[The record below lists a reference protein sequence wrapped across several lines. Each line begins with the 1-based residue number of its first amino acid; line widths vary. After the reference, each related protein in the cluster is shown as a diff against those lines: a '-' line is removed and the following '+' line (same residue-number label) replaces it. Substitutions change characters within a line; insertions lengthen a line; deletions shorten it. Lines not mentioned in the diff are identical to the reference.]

1 MWVNFRNADGEIIYM
16 EDKKYSINEVFSLL
30 DEEGLK
36 APRITKGFKKGCEIT
51 VDGYP
56 VYSRSL
62 RYSLFYQKGCDCVK
76 CGRKGS
82 YFKLDITKDNP
93 ERRHFNLYTEDNI
106 LMTKDHIKPKVAGG
120 KDIIENLQPMC
131 SICNSEKS
139 GEYPGVVKLTHVKS
153 GKIRYFKNL
162 EEATQ
167 QLIIDQFSQ
176 KCKKKSFKDTTKLI
190 INTVYKIQEAYTT
203 GAHYMN
209 YKWEICE

>member
-1 MWVNFRNADGEIIYM
+1 MLK
-16 EDKKYSINEVFSLL
+16 DKKYSIEEVFSLL
-30 DEEGLK
+30 DKEGLE
-36 APRITKGFKKGCEIT
+36 APKITQSFKKGCEIT

-56 VYSRSL
+56 VYGRSL
-62 RYSLFYQKGCDCVK
+62 RYSLFYQKGCNCVK

-82 YFKLDITKDNP
+82 YFKLEESDNP

-106 LMTKDHIKPKVAGG
+106 LMTKDHIKPKIAGG

-162 EEATQ
+162 EDATHQ
-167 QLIIDQFSQ
+167 IVMDQLSQ
-176 KCKKKSFKDTTKLI
+176 KCVKKSFSDTTKMI
-190 INTVYKIQEAYTT
+190 INMVYKIQEAYTT
-203 GAHYMN
+203 GVTYRN

>member
-1 MWVNFRNADGEIIYM
+1 M
-16 EDKKYSINEVFSLL
+16 ENKKYSIEEVFSLL
-30 DEEGLK
+30 DKEGLE
-36 APRITKGFKKGCEIT
+36 APRISNGFKKGHEIT

-82 YFKLDITKDNP
+82 YFKLEESDNP

-131 SICNSEKS
+131 SICNGEKS

-153 GKIRYFKNL
+153 GRVRYFRTL
-162 EEATQ
+162 EDATHQ
-167 QLIIDQFSQ
+167 IVMDQLSQ
-176 KCKKKSFKDTTKLI
+176 KCGKKSFSENTKMI
-190 INTVYKIQEAYTT
+190 INMVYKIQEAYTT
-203 GAHYMN
+203 GVTYRN

>member
-1 MWVNFRNADGEIIYM
+1 ML
-16 EDKKYSINEVFSLL
+16 EDKKYSIEEVFSLL
-30 DEEGLK
+30 DKEGLE
-36 APRITKGFKKGCEIT
+36 APRITQSFKKGCEIT

-56 VYSRSL
+56 VYGRSL

-82 YFKLDITKDNP
+82 YFKLEESDNP

-106 LMTKDHIKPKVAGG
+106 LMTKDHIKPKIAGG

-131 SICNSEKS
+131 SICNGEKS

-162 EEATQ
+162 EDATHQ
-167 QLIIDQFSQ
+167 IVMDQLSQ
-176 KCKKKSFKDTTKLI
+176 KCVKKSFSDTTKMI
-190 INTVYKIQEAYTT
+190 INMVYKIQEAYTT

>member
-1 MWVNFRNADGEIIYM
+1 ML
-16 EDKKYSINEVFSLL
+16 EDKKYSIEEVFSLL
-30 DEEGLK
+30 DKEGLE
-36 APRITKGFKKGCEIT
+36 APRISTGFKKGHEII

-62 RYSLFYQKGCDCVK
+62 RYSVFYQKGCNCVK

-93 ERRHFNLYTEDNI
+93 ERRHFNLYTEDDI
-106 LMTKDHIKPKVAGG
+106 LMTKDHIKPKIAGG
-120 KDIIENLQPMC
+120 KDIVDNLQPMC

-139 GEYPGVVKLTHVKS
+139 GEYPGVIKLTNTKS
-153 GKIRYFKNL
+153 GKIRYFKSL

-167 QLIIDQFSQ
+167 QLIIDKFSQ
-176 KCKKKSFKDTTKLI
+176 KCKDKSFKQLTQTI

-203 GAHYMN
+203 GVNYMG
-209 YKWEICE
+209 YKWEMCE

>member
-1 MWVNFRNADGEIIYM
+1 ML
-16 EDKKYSINEVFSLL
+16 EDKKYSIEEVFSLL
-30 DEEGLK
+30 DKEGLE
-36 APRITKGFKKGCEIT
+36 APRITQSFKKGCEIT

-56 VYSRSL
+56 VYGRSL

-82 YFKLDITKDNP
+82 YFRLEESDNP

-106 LMTKDHIKPKVAGG
+106 LMTKDHIKPKIAGG

-131 SICNSEKS
+131 SICNGEKS

-176 KCKKKSFKDTTKLI
+176 KCKKKSFKQTVQTI

-203 GAHYMN
+203 GVHYMN
-209 YKWEICE
+209 YKWEVCE

>member
-1 MWVNFRNADGEIIYM
+1 MKERYEI
-16 EDKKYSINEVFSLL
+16 KEVFDML
-30 DEEGLK
+30 DQEALN
-36 APRITKGFKKGCEIT
+36 APKITQSFKKGCEIT

-56 VYSRSL
+56 VYGRSL

-82 YFKLDITKDNP
+82 YFKLEESDNP

-106 LMTKDHIKPKVAGG
+106 LMTKDHIKPKIAGG

-153 GKIRYFKNL
+153 GKVRYFKNL
-162 EEATQ
+162 EEATHQ
-167 QLIIDQFSQ
+167 IVMDQLSQ
-176 KCKKKSFKDTTKLI
+176 KCGKKSFSENTKMI
-190 INTVYKIQEAYTT
+190 INMVYKIQEAYTT
-203 GAHYMN
+203 GVTYRH
-209 YKWEICE
+209 YKWEVCQ